1 MSKITNRLTC
11 NMLDGMQG
19 LLLNT
24 VVAYFKG
31 LVSLDQKLG
40 ASLET
45 GHVDLLCSAIAS
57 KQRDGIR
64 LDDRLP
70 ETFDREPDPATSSQH
85 Y

>member
-40 ASLET
+40 APLET
-45 GHVDLLCSAIAS
+45 GHVDLLCSAIAPRP
-57 KQRDGIR
+57 RDGIP
-64 LDDRLP
+64 LP
-70 ETFDREPDPATSSQH
+70 RSANREPDPTV
-85 Y
+85 